1 MKPSARATRASRMA
15 FAGISSALL
24 ALLLVPGAGAEKA
37 DKDKP
42 TQIDANRMS
51 SDDARRISI
60 FEGNVVLTKGTILLR
75 ADRITVRQDA
85 EGFQISTATGAP
97 ARFRQKRDGKDEWI
111 EGEALAIEIDDKR
124 EKIEL
129 RDKAR
134 IVRGEDEVRGDLI
147 SIDTR
152 SEFFSVT
159 GGKSAVTAANP
170 EGRVRAVIQPKAKA
184 DEPGVAG
191 RAAPAPAAPAPAA
204 PAAASPATPQKTP
217 AR

>member
-1 MKPSARATRASRMA
+1 MAACVALGAAFLPATGLR
-15 FAGISSALL
+15 
-24 ALLLVPGAGAEKA
+24 AEKA

-60 FEGNVVLTKGTILLR
+60 FEGNVVLTKGTILVR
-75 ADRITVRQDA
+75 ADRITVRQDP
-85 EGFQISTATGAP
+85 EGFQISTATGVP

-111 EGEALAIEIDDKR
+111 DGEALLIEIDDRR

-129 RDKAR
+129 REKAR
-134 IVRGEDEVRGDLI
+134 IVRDKDEVHGDVI
-147 SIDTR
+147 SVDTR

-159 GGKSAVTAANP
+159 GGKSAITGTNP
-170 EGRVRAVIQPKAKA
+170 EGRVHAVIQPKVKP
-184 DEPGVAG
+184 ENPGAG
-191 RAAPAPAAPAPAA
+191 AAPPVPGPAGPAPAPA
-204 PAAASPATPQKTP
+204 KNP

>member
-1 MKPSARATRASRMA
+1 MRATRKWAMLA
-15 FAGISSALL
+15 AACALL
-24 ALLLVPGAGAEKA
+24 PSTALHAEKA

-60 FEGNVVLTKGTILLR
+60 FEGNVVLTKGTILVR

-85 EGFQISTATGAP
+85 EGFQISTASGNP
-97 ARFRQKRDGKDEWI
+97 ARFRQKRDGKEEWI
-111 EGEALAIEIDDKR
+111 DGEALFIEIDDKK
-124 EKIEL
+124 EKVEL

-134 IVRGEDEVRGDLI
+134 IVRDKDEVRGDLI
-147 SIDTR
+147 SVDTR

-159 GGKSAVTAANP
+159 GSKSAGAAGNP
-170 EGRVRAVIQPKAKA
+170 EGGRVRAVIQPKARP
-184 DEPGVAG
+184 DEAAG
-191 RAAPAPAAPAPAA
+191 TTAPAAPGSPAPPSAPAK
-204 PAAASPATPQKTP
+204 PP